1 MSHPVV
7 SVIIVAYNNEASI
20 GPCLDSLVQ
29 HMSMAWEAVI
39 VDNSPDS
46 LTSRSIMHFQAGN
59 PGAAVRLVQPGSNL
73 GFACGCNTGARQALG
88 DYFMFLNPDTCLS
101 TDAAAGLIDCLQRCA
116 TRAVAG
122 PQMLDGNGCV
132 TKTCRNLPTPGRILL
147 DMTGLDRMVGGYRL
161 LHFSH
166 TESRAVEQVIGA
178 CFFMHR
184 SIFERF
190 HGFDEQ
196 FFVYFEEVDYCTR
209 ARDTGL
215 RVLFSPTPAV
225 RHYGGVSAAQAA
237 DAMFAV
243 YLDSLLRYQRKHLPP
258 AAARLFGS
266 VFKILFVPKLLL
278 EIAGLALKIG
288 KNRLRG
294 KPDKVARD
302 QAQLRGRTHF
312 LTGGLWRFLL
322 RA

>member
-196 FFVYFEEVDYCTR
+196 FFVYFEEVDFCR
-209 ARDTGL
+209 RVREAGL
-215 RVLFSPTPAV
+215 SVWFCAEAKVMHQS
-225 RHYGGVSAAQAA
+225 GQSCESQ
-237 DAMFAV
+237 
-243 YLDSLLRYQRKHLPP
+243 P
-258 AAARLFGS
+258 AAAAMIAMLRKSRLLY
-266 VFKILFVPKLLL
+266 FKKYFSIRQILLL
-278 EIAGLALKIG
+278 WLLNKLEGAAKAMVFICFFLATRKSLYREKARGYLK
-288 KNRLRG
+288 
-294 KPDKVARD
+294 VM
-302 QAQLRGRTHF
+302 
-312 LTGGLWRFLL
+312 LW
-322 RA
+322 